1 MRMRIPPDKHHTEPL
16 EDKLFNHVDEQAQ
29 YLHVYDSMHVA
40 RGWGKE
46 LNLHVVNRFFYW

>member
-1 MRMRIPPDKHHTEPL
+1 VRMRIPPDKHHTEPL